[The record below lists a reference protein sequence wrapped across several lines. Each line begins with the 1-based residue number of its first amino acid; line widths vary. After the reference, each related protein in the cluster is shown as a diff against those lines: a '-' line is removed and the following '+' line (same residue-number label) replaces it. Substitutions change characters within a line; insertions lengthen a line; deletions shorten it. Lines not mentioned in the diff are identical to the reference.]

1 MSGMPEMHSI
11 VRAGDHDAGQEALV
25 FAAASI
31 VRQMGSD
38 LGTRAVREVTS
49 DGRLFR
55 LEGRRLQTA
64 VDRNGPVILVF
75 VEPLEAPLPN
85 DDELRRH
92 FGLTRKES
100 AVARLLA
107 ENLTNE
113 QVAERLSISPHT
125 ARHHT
130 ERVLA
135 KIGAKS
141 RTAVRRAMT
150 HAAGR

>member
-1 MSGMPEMHSI
+1 MSGMPEMQSV
-11 VRAGDHDAGQEALV
+11 VRASEDNAGQEALV

-38 LGTRAVREVTS
+38 AGTQAVREVVS
-49 DGRLFR
+49 EGRRFR
-55 LEGRRLQTA
+55 LEGHRLQTH
-64 VDRNGPVILVF
+64 VDRSGPLVLVF
-75 VEPLEAPLPN
+75 VEPVEAPLPN
-85 DDELRRH
+85 DDDLRRS

-107 ENLTNE
+107 EDLTNE

-135 KIGAKS
+135 KVGAKS
-141 RTAVRRAMT
+141 RTLVRRAMT